1 MGEEFQTMTERLDR
15 IERLSLIAA
24 KPVLLVEEAAIFTGF
39 SVQHLYRLTSAKQI
53 PHYKKDR
60 KLYFKKSELEEWM
73 LEHRVQTNEE
83 IERQKLLIRQ
93 AFERGERLTTFTG
106 NQIGHTVDFRKVV
119 SELRDEGFLIKDYW
133 EKASDG
139 RKFKVYYH
147 ENATPEAVRGQNN

>member
-1 MGEEFQTMTERLDR
+1 MGQEFQQEMTDKLDR

-53 PHYKKDR
+53 PHYKKGR

-83 IERQKLLIRQ
+83 IERKAEQIIRHK
-93 AFERGERLTTFTG
+93 RR
-106 NQIGHTVDFRKVV
+106 
-119 SELRDEGFLIKDYW
+119 
-133 EKASDG
+133 
-139 RKFKVYYH
+139 
-147 ENATPEAVRGQNN
+147 